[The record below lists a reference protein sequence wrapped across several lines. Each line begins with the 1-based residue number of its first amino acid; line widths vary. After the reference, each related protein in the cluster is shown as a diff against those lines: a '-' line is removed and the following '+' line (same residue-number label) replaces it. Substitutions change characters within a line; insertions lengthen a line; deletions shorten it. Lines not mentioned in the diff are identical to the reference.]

1 MKITLKTAFEE
12 LLKSNNLVSRKP
24 IYEKYDKNVQGNT
37 AWERGDVAAS
47 ITTCFRD
54 FPELTDK
61 NAQKGVVI
69 ATGGNPNI
77 AKISVE
83 KAAEMAIQEALL
95 KLTCVG
101 GVPLAATDCL
111 NFGNP
116 EKPDQMG
123 QLVGGIKGVKTAC
136 ETLEIPIVSGNVS
149 LYNESNGKSIP
160 PSALISIFG
169 RVDEVSK
176 VKKQAFQN
184 IGDLIYYIG
193 TRSNNFG
200 GSEFFRVFNFEDSRI
215 PEINY
220 EKFQNLIKNL
230 KELVVDN
237 SVLSVAPIL
246 RGGIA
251 ITTLKSCFINNLG
264 ANLKISRDLL
274 STLFSEDFGVLV
286 SVLDETKIKNIFKE
300 DAIKLGEVTENFNLT
315 IDFNNEEVLKQD
327 LKNWQENWENELRN
341 IF

>member
-1 MKITLKTAFEE
+1 LVPS
-12 LLKSNNLVSRKP
+12 KSYN
-24 IYEKYDKNVQGNT
+24 
-37 AWERGDVAAS
+37 
-47 ITTCFRD
+47 
-54 FPELTDK
+54 
-61 NAQKGVVI
+61 
-69 ATGGNPNI
+69 
-77 AKISVE
+77 
-83 KAAEMAIQEALL
+83 
-95 KLTCVG
+95 
-101 GVPLAATDCL
+101 
-111 NFGNP
+111 
-116 EKPDQMG
+116 
-123 QLVGGIKGVKTAC
+123 
-136 ETLEIPIVSGNVS
+136 
-149 LYNESNGKSIP
+149 YNESNGKSIP
-160 PSALISIFG
+160 PSVLISIFG

>member
-184 IGDLIYYIG
+184 IGDLIYYGG

-200 GSEFFRVFNFEDSRI
+200 GQNFFEF
-215 PEINY
+215 
-220 EKFQNLIKNL
+220 LI
-230 KELVVDN
+230 
-237 SVLSVAPIL
+237 
-246 RGGIA
+246 
-251 ITTLKSCFINNLG
+251 
-264 ANLKISRDLL
+264 LKIQEFQKLIMKN
-274 STLFSEDFGVLV
+274 F
-286 SVLDETKIKNIFKE
+286 KI
-300 DAIKLGEVTENFNLT
+300 
-315 IDFNNEEVLKQD
+315 
-327 LKNWQENWENELRN
+327 
-341 IF
+341 